1 MRIGTR
7 LLVLVLGLAAPT
19 TAISQDSSNGRDES
33 PADIVAT
40 QVRDQGYRCDN
51 PTSATQDQESEGD
64 AVWTLKC
71 GNATYRVR
79 LVPDMAA
86 AIEKIDD

>member
-51 PTSATQDQESEGD
+51 PTSATQDRNET
-64 AVWTLKC
+64 AP
-71 GNATYRVR
+71 R
-79 LVPDMAA
+79 LAGGPFAA
-86 AIEKIDD
+86 MPSAGTT